1 MTKNSVPPLLIEQ
14 VQSHSGRVDGAVGHI
29 DGFLEVDCQYSLGR
43 PSGPSI
49 QLLKVEAARRTT
61 GLTV

>member
-1 MTKNSVPPLLIEQ
+1 VTKNSDPLLLIEQ

-29 DGFLEVDCQYSLGR
+29 DGFLQVDCQYSLGR
-43 PSGPSI
+43 PSRPSI
-49 QLLKVEAARRTT
+49 QLLKVEARRTT